1 MEDLSDQYAPE
12 EVESSAEAHWEEH
25 DAYEATREA
34 HADDPPFFFVD
45 GPPYTSGQMHLGTAW
60 NKTLKDAVIRYK
72 RMCGH
77 RVTDRPG
84 YDMHGLPIEVK
95 VEQEL
100 GFENKRDIEELG
112 VEAFIEEC
120 KTFAERNREAM
131 DEDFESMGVWMD
143 WDDPYKTLSPEY
155 MEATWWAFERVH
167 ENGLVNRGKRA
178 VNQCPRCETAIADNE
193 VEYHEIESPSIYV
206 KFPLRD
212 REGSLVIWTTTPW
225 TIPAN
230 TFVAV
235 DGEMTYQAVRAE
247 KDGEGEARSASE
259 SSSGDEPRESE
270 LLYLAEPVV
279 EEVLKKGRYDDYE
292 VVDEVAGEEMVGW
305 EYDHPLAEEVP
316 DHVDFEGA
324 LQVYTADYVEADRT
338 GLVHSAPG
346 HGQEDFQRGRELGL
360 EIFSPV
366 AGNGE
371 YTEEAGKYAGTFVRD
386 ANDEII
392 ADLDSKD
399 LLLASGTHSHRY
411 GQCWRCDTDIVFLAT
426 DQWFITVTDV
436 KDDLLANIDDSEWH
450 PQWARDNRFRNFV
463 EDAPDWNVSRQRYWG
478 IPLPIWVPEDAD
490 GDVSAE
496 EVIVVG
502 TREELA
508 ERVDQD
514 VDPDE
519 MDLHRPAVDDLTI
532 TEGGTTYRRVPDVF
546 DVWIDSSVASWGT
559 LNYPSETDEFEELW
573 PADLIIEAHDQ
584 TRGWFWSQLGMGTA
598 AVGEVPYEEVLMHG
612 FANDKD
618 GRKMSK
624 SVGNIVTPH
633 EAIERA
639 GRDPL
644 RAYLL
649 SHDQQGADLAFE
661 WDGLAD
667 TQATLN
673 ILWNVFRFPL
683 PYMRL
688 DGYDPAEADLSDGDL
703 TVVDEW
709 VLSRLQSVKAEVARA
724 WDDYEIHVALNALF
738 DFLTDDVSR
747 FYVKAIR
754 ERMWEEEDSA
764 SKRGAYATLSVVLL
778 ETVRLLAPFTPF
790 LAEEMYQHLD
800 GGEATVHMLSQPEFD
815 ADRHDPE
822 LEENMAVLRKVEEA
836 AANARQQGGRKLR
849 WPVQRVIVE
858 TDDERV
864 ADAVRSLDELL
875 LDRVN
880 ARSLEVTEEF
890 DELIE
895 RAEPQMSVIGPAFG
909 GDAQKIMGA
918 VQGKTRDEIE
928 SGVTVDGET
937 YDLTDEMVA
946 YRAEPPAD
954 VSGAEFEG
962 GSVYVD
968 TALTEDIE
976 AEGYARDVVRRVQ
989 EMRKQLDLDVEERIR
1004 TRLDV
1009 ADERVRELVDRHREF
1024 VAEETRTAEFVDEPS
1039 DVGDVV
1045 ADVDLDGDETVS
1057 DVDLDDDDV
1066 VSNFDLDGDE
1076 AVSNFDLVETWDVEG
1091 VTVTIGIQRL
1101 EAEEQ
1106 AA

>member
-1 MEDLSDQYAPE
+1 MEDISDQYAPE
-12 EVESSAEAHWEEH
+12 EVEASAEAHWDEH
-25 DAYEATREA
+25 DAYGATKAA

-72 RMCGH
+72 RMRGH

-95 VEQEL
+95 VEREL
-100 GFENKRDIEELG
+100 GFDSKRDIEELG

-120 KTFAERNREAM
+120 KAFAERNRETM
-131 DEDFESMGVWMD
+131 DDDFRSMGVWMD
-143 WDDPYKTLSPEY
+143 WENPYKTLSPEY
-155 MEATWWAFERVH
+155 MEATWWAFKRVH
-167 ENGLVNRGKRA
+167 ENGLVKRGKRA
-178 VNQCPRCETAIADNE
+178 INQCPRCETAIADNE

-206 KFPLRD
+206 KFPLVD

-230 TFVAV
+230 AFVAV
-235 DGEMTYQAVRAE
+235 DGEMTYRAVRAE
-247 KDGEGEARSASE
+247 TDGR
-259 SSSGDEPRESE
+259 SE

-279 EEVLKKGRYDDYE
+279 EEVLKKGRYEDYE
-292 VVDEVAGEEMVGW
+292 VVDEVSGDEMVGW
-305 EYDHPLAEEVP
+305 EYEHPLADEVP

-346 HGQEDFQRGRELGL
+346 HGQEDFERGRELGL

-371 YTEEAGKYAGTFVRD
+371 FTDEAGKYAGTFVRD

-392 ADLDSKD
+392 ADLDAKG
-399 LLLASGTHSHRY
+399 LLLSSGRHTHRY

-426 DQWFITVTDV
+426 DQWFITVTDI
-436 KDDLLANIDDSEWH
+436 KDELLENIEHSEWY

-478 IPLPIWVPEDAD
+478 IPLPIWVPEDAGED
-490 GDVSAE
+490 LSADDI
-496 EVIVVG
+496 VVVG

-514 VDPDE
+514 VDPE
-519 MDLHRPAVDDLTI
+519 ALDLHRPSVDDLTI

-559 LNYPSETDEFEELW
+559 LDYPSETADYEELW

-598 AVGEVPYEEVLMHG
+598 AVGDVPYRQVLMHG

-688 DGYDPAEADLSDGDL
+688 DGYDPAEADLDDGEL
-703 TVVDEW
+703 SVVDEW
-709 VLSRLQSVKAEVARA
+709 VLSRLQSVKAEMTRH
-724 WDDYEIHVALNALF
+724 WDEYEVHAALNALF
-738 DFLTDDVSR
+738 DFVTGDVSR

-764 SKRGAYATLSVVLL
+764 SKRGAYAALSTVLL

-800 GGEATVHMLSQPEFD
+800 GGETTVHMLSWPEVD
-815 ADRHDPE
+815 PDLHDPD
-822 LEENMAVLRKVEEA
+822 LEANMAVLRNVEEA

-849 WPVQRVIVE
+849 WPVQRIVVE
-858 TDDERV
+858 TDDDAV
-864 ADAVRSLDELL
+864 AEAVRSLEGLL

-880 ARSLEVTEEF
+880 ARSLEVVEAF
-890 DELIE
+890 DELVE
-895 RAEPQMSVIGPAFG
+895 YAEPQMGVIGPKFG
-909 GDAQKIMGA
+909 GDAQKVMRA
-918 VQGKTRDEIE
+918 VRGKTREELEGDLADAE
-928 SGVTVDGET
+928 SARPAVEVDGDVYELEA
-937 YDLTDEMVA
+937 DMVE
-946 YRAEPPAD
+946 YRAEPPENVAGAD
-954 VSGAEFEG
+954 FEG
-962 GSVYVD
+962 GTVYVD
-968 TALTEDIE
+968 TALTEEIE
-976 AEGYARDVVRRVQ
+976 AEGYARDIVRRVQ
-989 EMRKQLDLDVEERIR
+989 EMRKQLDLDVEEHIR

-1009 ADERVRELVDRHREF
+1009 ADERVRGFVDRHREF
-1024 VAEETRTAEFVDEPS
+1024 IAEETRTAEFAE
-1039 DVGDVV
+1039 
-1045 ADVDLDGDETVS
+1045 GDE
-1057 DVDLDDDDV
+1057 
-1066 VSNFDLDGDE
+1066 FDLDGDG
-1076 AVSNFDLVETWDVEG
+1076 VDSPFDLVERWDVEG
-1091 VTVTIGIQRL
+1091 VDVTIGIERL
-1101 EAEEQ
+1101 GAEEQ
-1106 AA
+1106 TA